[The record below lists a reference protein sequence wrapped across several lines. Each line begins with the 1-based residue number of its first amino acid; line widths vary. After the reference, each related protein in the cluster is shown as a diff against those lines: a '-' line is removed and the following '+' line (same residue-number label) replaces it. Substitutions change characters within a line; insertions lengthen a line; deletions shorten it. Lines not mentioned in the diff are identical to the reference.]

1 MDTISLTDW
10 FKSNTFRLVL
20 KVPLSM
26 VDRSSKS
33 LTRHRMILLALRMDL
48 TNSTIYLSL
57 VHFSKM
63 LHIAITLS
71 KGKRIS

>member
-33 LTRHRMILLALRMDL
+33 LTRQRMILLALRMDL

-57 VHFSKM
+57 VHSSKM
-63 LHIAITLS
+63 LHIVITLS